1 MKKLLRH
8 FPVYRVVTLIAGL
21 PIAIA
26 LILATLN
33 VLDLRNHVEVAEHDQ
48 ETVNLI
54 LLYDNLAHN
63 LALERGLTAGVL
75 GAKGQ
80 GPQVEQLRQQ
90 RSETDTHVKALQNF
104 APTTL
109 DPQLTRAL
117 KADVLNQLTQLS
129 DVRKQVDALAPT
141 ISPFA
146 YYSNLNQLAIDDAQ
160 VLLSTIDD
168 VNVAEMGSSLIA
180 IVIMKERAGQ
190 VRGALNG
197 AFARKA
203 STPAQYTAVNG
214 YIESGKYAERMAT
227 LTMSPALNQKL
238 TQAKNTDIWKNV
250 ESIQR
255 AYLAQSDTLN
265 TLQGPA
271 PSEWFGAATERIK
284 LINQLRNDIQQQM
297 TTLSATQ
304 AEQAIWNQNIILV
317 LSIIVGFVLIWSL
330 VTSVMTLRER
340 VGKLNKTLHAMASQR
355 DLSVSLASP
364 GQDEISQ
371 ISQSVNGLTTNIRS
385 LLSDVTT
392 TNEHSAERLTK
403 IVRSAQDLGK
413 SSSAT
418 TAKCENIAAAMTELS
433 QSSVEIAQSS
443 ERALE
448 ETRQMT
454 QRVVEC
460 QDQSQ
465 SSFKAVEALVQQ
477 IEQTQTCMTE
487 LEKDA
492 MSVSKIVDTING
504 ISEQTNL
511 LALNAAIEA
520 ARAGEHGRGFA
531 VVSSEVRDLAQRSKD
546 ATEHISQLLGNI
558 TNNTATAVNNM
569 EKSREAT
576 HDTFASVSTVTNSVA
591 ALESVIEE
599 VNAHITS
606 IANATIEQ
614 SKASEAVDQDV
625 DILADIAQQ
634 TGELAQQMNHIVS
647 SYHGEV
653 DRVKQQLGAF
663 KLG

>member
-8 FPVYRVVTLIAGL
+8 FPLYRVVTLIAGL

-26 LILATLN
+26 LILATFN
-33 VLDLRNHVEVAEHDQ
+33 VLDLRQRVETAEHDQ
-48 ETVNLI
+48 ETVKLI

-75 GAKGQ
+75 GSKGQ
-80 GPQVEQLRQQ
+80 GPQVEQLRKQ
-90 RSETDTHVKALQNF
+90 RSETDTHVKALQSFSPVTVNSVL
-104 APTTL
+104 ANK
-109 DPQLTRAL
+109 L
-117 KADVLNQLTQLS
+117 KADVQNQLAQLN
-129 DVRKQVDALAPT
+129 DVRRQVDSLTPT
-141 ISPFA
+141 VSPFA
-146 YYSNLNQLAIDDAQ
+146 YYSNLNQLAIDDSQ
-160 VLLSTIDD
+160 ILLSTIDD
-168 VNVAEMGSSLIA
+168 ANVAELGSSLIS
-180 IVIMKERAGQ
+180 VVVMKERAGQ

-197 AFARKA
+197 AFARKS

-214 YIESGKYAERMAT
+214 YIESGNYAERMAAMTMPKT
-227 LTMSPALNQKL
+227 LSDKL
-238 TQAKNTDIWKNV
+238 SEFKNSETWKNV
-250 ESIQR
+250 DKVQQS
-255 AYLAQSDTLN
+255 YLSQSQSLDALE
-265 TLQGPA
+265 GPA
-271 PSEWFGAATERIK
+271 PAEWFAAATERIK
-284 LINQLRNDIQQQM
+284 LINQLRNGIQQQM
-297 TTLSATQ
+297 TTMSAEQ
-304 AEQAIWNQNIILV
+304 ATQAIWNQNVILV
-317 LSIIVGFVLIWSL
+317 ASLIVAVLLVWSL
-330 VTSVMTLRER
+330 LTSVITLRER
-340 VGKLNKTLHAMASQR
+340 AGKLNKTLHSMASQR
-355 DLSVSLASP
+355 DLSVSIASE
-364 GQDEISQ
+364 GRDEISQ
-371 ISQSVNGLTTNIRS
+371 ISQSVNGLTSNIRS
-385 LLSDVTT
+385 LLSDVTQ
-392 TNEHSAERLTK
+392 TNDHSAERLKK
-403 IVRSAQDLGK
+403 IVMGAQDLGK

-448 ETRQMT
+448 ETHQMT

-477 IEQTQTCMTE
+477 IEQTQTCMSE

-531 VVSSEVRDLAQRSKD
+531 VVSSEVRDLAQRSKE
-546 ATEHISQLLGNI
+546 ATEHISQLLSNI

-569 EKSREAT
+569 EKSRDAT
-576 HDTFASVSTVTNSVA
+576 HETFESVSTVTNSVA

-614 SKASEAVDQDV
+614 SKASEAVDKDV
-625 DILADIAQQ
+625 DILAEIAQQ
-634 TGELAQQMNHIVS
+634 TGELAQQMNNIVS

-663 KLG
+663 KLN